1 MGASKLPGGRAGG
14 CCASPEDA
22 AWARDHAMQFLHSG
36 PPVYSLVCLRPES
49 FGFLRQL
56 QRLSLSPLSF
66 WGLKAPVIH
75 QSGMGQYLATPNTEK
90 ETLHGSHERLKYGI
104 SAQQGWRK
112 NMVRQ
117 EHGDPGAGTL

>member
-1 MGASKLPGGRAGG
+1 VLGAAVRPLRMQHALATMICS
-14 CCASPEDA
+14 SYTA
-22 AWARDHAMQFLHSG
+22 A
-36 PPVYSLVCLRPES
+36 PPVFSLVCLRPES